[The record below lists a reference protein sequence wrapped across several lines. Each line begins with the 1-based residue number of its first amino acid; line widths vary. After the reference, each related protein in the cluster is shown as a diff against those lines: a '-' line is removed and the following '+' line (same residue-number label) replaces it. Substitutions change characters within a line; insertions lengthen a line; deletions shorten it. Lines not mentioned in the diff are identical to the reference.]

1 MQIIMTAKQ
10 KKITKKKTTGK
21 KTGTVEERVE
31 KILVQVRP
39 YIQMHSGDVFLSGY
53 KDGVVTLLVT
63 GACAH
68 CSMSDIT
75 YNMMLGGI
83 LKKEIPEIKD
93 IVIDMSK

>member
-1 MQIIMTAKQ
+1 MQTKT
-10 KKITKKKTTGK
+10 KTKKNIVIK
-21 KTGTVEERVE
+21 KETVEKRVE

-39 YIQMHSGDVFLSGY
+39 YIQMHGGDVFISGY

-83 LKKEIPEIKD
+83 IRKEIPEIKD

>member
-1 MQIIMTAKQ
+1 MKT
-10 KKITKKKTTGK
+10 KIKKKNVDK
-21 KTGTVEERVE
+21 ETVEERVE

-39 YIQMHSGDVFLSGY
+39 YIQMHRGDVFLSGY

-75 YNMMLGGI
+75 YNIMLGGI

-93 IVIDMSK
+93 IVIDISK